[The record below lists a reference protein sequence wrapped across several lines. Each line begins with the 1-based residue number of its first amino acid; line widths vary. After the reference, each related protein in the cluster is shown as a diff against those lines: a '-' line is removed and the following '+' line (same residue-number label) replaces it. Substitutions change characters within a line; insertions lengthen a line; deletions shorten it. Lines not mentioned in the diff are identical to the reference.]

1 MYSGQTLAVLKRKS
15 VTGMS
20 AQAFQR
26 EKRMGDMAWQ
36 MNFTAQKLKNYRGCD
51 PSAKKNLKKLH
62 IEAKQK
68 YDRLQAEIEI
78 EAAAD
83 EFSIFLG

>member
-1 MYSGQTLAVLKRKS
+1 LKRKAEAGL
-15 VTGMS
+15 T
-20 AQAFQR
+20 AREILR

-51 PSAKKNLKKLH
+51 PSAKENLKRLH
-62 IEAKQK
+62 REAKRA
-68 YDRLQAEIEI
+68 YDRLQAQIEI

-83 EFSIFLG
+83 KFSIFLG